1 MIKVKIQAGL
11 GNQMFQ
17 YALARSIKEKTNKEV
32 VLDLSFYTD
41 SGVATGDTVRG
52 FDLDKFNIDNT
63 LKFDYSS
70 TPKKIS
76 IFEKIKRRLLN
87 ESAFV
92 FYKKYLN
99 PKENSYLIGFWQSE
113 KYFKSIEYIIRKEF
127 TLKNKIEDREY
138 DDESKNILE
147 EIENSSISISINVRR
162 GDYATNQKVR
172 RHHGLIS
179 KEYYTDAIN
188 FILNKLNID
197 KNLINFFIFS
207 DDIEWCKD
215 NFKDL
220 ENSLKIFYVSKDI
233 SATDTLY
240 LISKCS
246 HNIIVNSSFSWWG
259 AWLNENKDKIVITPK
274 HWMRVKMDIRDVVP
288 EEWIKL
294 ENGFY

>member
-113 KYFKSIEYIIRKEF
+113 KYFKDIENILRKEF
-127 TLKNKIEDREY
+127 TLKDKIEERGENDIAKAYLEKINN
-138 DDESKNILE
+138 SKV
-147 EIENSSISISINVRR
+147 SISVNIRR
-162 GDYATNQKVR
+162 GDYADNIKVR
-172 RHHGLIS
+172 NYHGLIE
-179 KEYYTDAIN
+179 KEYFIN
-188 FILNKLNID
+188 GVKYIKERLNIEKD
-197 KNLINFFIFS
+197 VINIFIFS
-207 DDIEWCKD
+207 DDIEWCKE
-215 NFKDL
+215 NLNDL
-220 ENSLKIFYVSKDI
+220 EYYGNLFFSSKEI

-240 LISKCS
+240 LISKCH
-246 HNIIVNSSFSWWG
+246 HNVIANSSFSWWG
-259 AWLNENKDKIVITPK
+259 AWLNQNENKIVVAPKYWVKVKIDTK
-274 HWMRVKMDIRDVVP
+274 DVVP
-288 EEWIKL
+288 EEWIEL
-294 ENGFY
+294 ENRFY